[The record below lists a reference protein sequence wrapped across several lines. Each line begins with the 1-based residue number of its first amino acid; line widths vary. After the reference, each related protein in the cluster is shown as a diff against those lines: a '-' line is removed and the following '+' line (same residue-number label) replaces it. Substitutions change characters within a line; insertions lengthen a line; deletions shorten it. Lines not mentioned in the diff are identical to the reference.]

1 MRSLVIGLSGA
12 NGLDVSL
19 SKFLGIKL
27 LHVESRLFPDGESYI
42 RFTNVEDVMGSDI
55 VLIQSLYPNQDKK
68 YLELLLAVDTVR
80 DLGCR
85 TVTVIV
91 PYMAYSRQ
99 DRAFLPGEAIS
110 IRTLLKVIS
119 SLGVDN
125 LITIDIHKE
134 ESLKYFKG
142 IAVNLDPTPLF
153 TDVLRNLTKNPVIIA
168 PDQGAM
174 NKALKLNHMIGYG
187 DYVVFRKSRD
197 RFTGEIRHDLTEVE
211 VTDREVIIV
220 DDIIS
225 TGTTIANIARYLYN
239 KRPSKIYVV
248 CSHGL
253 FVNNAIDKLIS
264 SGVSEIFALNTVP
277 LPSSVRVI
285 DSTPLIADALR
296 KLAK

>member
-1 MRSLVIGLSGA
+1 LLVAGLSGA

-19 SKFLGIKL
+19 SNFLGIKL
-27 LHVESRLFPDGESYI
+27 LHVESKLFPDGESYI
-42 RFTNVEDVMGSDI
+42 RFINFEDVRGNDV
-55 VLIQSLYPNQDKK
+55 VLIQSLYPNQDKR
-68 YLELLLAVDTVR
+68 YLELLLAIDAVK

-85 TVTVIV
+85 TVTVVI

-99 DRAFLPGEAIS
+99 DRAFLLGEAVS
-110 IRTLLKVIS
+110 IRTLLKVMS
-119 SLGVDN
+119 NLGVDN

-142 IAVNLDPTPLF
+142 GVAANLDPIPLF
-153 TDVLRNLTKNPVIIA
+153 AEVMRNLTKDPIVVA

-174 NKALKLNHMIGYG
+174 NRALKLSRMIGYG
-187 DYVVFRKSRD
+187 DYVLFRKSRD
-197 RFTGEIRHDLTEVE
+197 RITGEIKHELGEVE
-211 VTDREVIIV
+211 VAGREVIIV

-225 TGTTIANIARYLYN
+225 TGTTIANIARYLHE
-239 KRPSKIYVV
+239 KHPSKIYAV

-253 FVNNAIDKLIS
+253 FVNNAISKLIS

-277 LPSSVRVI
+277 LPKNVNII

-296 KLAK
+296 RLTK